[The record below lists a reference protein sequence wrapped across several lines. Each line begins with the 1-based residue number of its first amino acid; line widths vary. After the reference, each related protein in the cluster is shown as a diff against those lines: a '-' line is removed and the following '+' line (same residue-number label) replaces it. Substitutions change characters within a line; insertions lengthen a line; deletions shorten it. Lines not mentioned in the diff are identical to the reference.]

1 MASTENSIIR
11 SNNSD
16 SSALLGPYVQSQT
29 VAELNAFDIEEIE
42 MNDEYEMELE
52 LEKLTATLERHR
64 GQDKTMKIGK
74 NKFQLNDKDPIYFRN
89 GPNRKQVRTGA
100 CVSCIDH
107 IFESNSKI
115 QFCQFC
121 GQNNCEECLY
131 KERMFPR
138 GRINAEG

>member
-74 NKFQLNDKDPIYFRN
+74 NKF
-89 GPNRKQVRTGA
+89 
-100 CVSCIDH
+100 
-107 IFESNSKI
+107 
-115 QFCQFC
+115 
-121 GQNNCEECLY
+121 
-131 KERMFPR
+131 
-138 GRINAEG
+138 